1 VLPAKRFMTPEPRS
15 HGSITGWRI
24 TTLNTRIPG
33 WAIAHRESTLHH
45 FNKPRVRS
53 NGGNSNVYK
62 GHDTFMIS
70 KALTRIYYVIEGTG
84 VFTIDNQRYDVASGL
99 LVEVP
104 RTRAGSKQMS
114 TPLG

>member
-1 VLPAKRFMTPEPRS
+1 MLPAKRFMTPEPRS

-53 NGGNSNVYK
+53 NGVNS
-62 GHDTFMIS
+62 
-70 KALTRIYYVIEGTG
+70 
-84 VFTIDNQRYDVASGL
+84 TIAEICARKRPFSSWNYATIQRT
-99 LVEVP
+99 E
-104 RTRAGSKQMS
+104 
-114 TPLG
+114 